1 MELIDQQ
8 SEIFREWMAVLDRL
22 ENSLSAI
29 VRNRA
34 GKVRFRTGKAREFL
48 RVHRNTLSR
57 LVASN
62 ELQPIDGITK
72 RGFTYGELRRFVE
85 QNYSEPWGKKDTV
98 EGKVLSDLPIVD
110 GPVSAET
117 IIQQLEELELL
128 FDRVLTL

>member
-8 SEIFREWMAVLDRL
+8 SEVFREWMAVLDRL

-29 VRNRA
+29 VCNRA
-34 GKVRFRTGKAREFL
+34 GKVRFRTSQAREYL

-57 LVASN
+57 LVAAN

-85 QNYSEPWGKKDTV
+85 QNYSAAWGKQDIVGKDV
-98 EGKVLSDLPIVD
+98 CADLPAMD
-110 GPVSAET
+110 GPVSADT
-117 IIQQLEELELL
+117 VIQQLEDLERL
-128 FDRVLTL
+128 FDRALTL